1 MKKIIISLFFL
12 LFFTS
17 GYCSIDGT
25 KKTIEKV
32 GEKVGKETILFVNFI
47 KVFINGIKNGLKE
60 QKK

>member
-12 LFFTS
+12 LFSTS
-17 GYCSIDGT
+17 GYCNIDGT

-32 GEKVGKETILFVNFI
+32 GEKVGKETILLINFI